1 MLSDLLFKG
10 ACMTPYSSGSAF
22 LFRADWLPR
31 HLRTQKGTQQLLCG
45 PYVHVSESNFPPLKK
60 RGWLSIYLSDFTAC
74 TRMDQVRCDRKHD
87 EEGRGFETPPGCTR
101 LCEVW
106 RASGCWSIHER
117 RALRTAG
124 PSSTHPKLPRRN
136 AAESMCCSADL
147 YDPIS

>member
-1 MLSDLLFKG
+1 
-10 ACMTPYSSGSAF
+10 MTPYSSGSAF

-106 RASGCWSIHER
+106 TYMKGVRF
-117 RALRTAG
+117 G
-124 PSSTHPKLPRRN
+124 PRGLLPHTPSCPEGTLPKACAAVLISMTQSPDLTLP
-136 AAESMCCSADL
+136 
-147 YDPIS
+147 